1 MRVALS
7 LLGSGRSES
16 VMSGELTAA
25 AVVKLALV
33 VVVVSVGFVSLE
45 EVEGTEMSAGLGMA
59 G

>member
-1 MRVALS
+1 VRVALS